1 MSPHSYPNEHTA
13 YIDYE
18 NPDHQQQQQP
28 DPWSYDHYDSMNGNG
43 GSSGNVKMGEY
54 VHNGG
59 GADHDMRLQQQYQ
72 QHPQNQQLHQ
82 QNLHQQQQQQ
92 QQSQVVHKGSYW
104 DQRNQRDRRYEQQ
117 GMFGRTAPPDQG
129 IGGGGGREG
138 GDEMWSGMSSQV

>member
-1 MSPHSYPNEHTA
+1 MSPHSFPNEHTA

-28 DPWSYDHYDSMNGNG
+28 DPWSYDHYDSMNGSG
-43 GSSGNVKMGEY
+43 GVKMGEY

-59 GADHDMRLQQQYQ
+59 SEHDTRLQQQYQ
-72 QHPQNQQLHQ
+72 QHHQNQQQHQ

-117 GMFGRTAPPDQG
+117 GMFGRTVPLDQAG
-129 IGGGGGREG
+129 GAGGGQAGGREG
-138 GDEMWSGMSSQV
+138 DEMW